1 MNEKVKLIINE
12 MKNDEFS
19 DTLELR
25 TRKFAVAILKLSI
38 ELTKNPLLEESCEML
53 VRAGV
58 NVGASYWEA
67 YRMVDGEDFLCYI
80 SYCEEDIRETIRW
93 LKIMDELQVA
103 DAITMI
109 SLLYE
114 ARELH
119 GVFLALLKNR
129 KLAG

>member
-1 MNEKVKLIINE
+1 MK
-12 MKNDEFS
+12 KNDEFS
-19 DTLELR
+19 EMLELR

-53 VRAGV
+53 VRSGV
-58 NVGASYWEA
+58 SVGANYWEA
-67 YRMVDGEDFLCYI
+67 YRMADGEDFHCFI
-80 SYCEEDIRETIRW
+80 GYCEEDIRETICR
-93 LKIMDELQVA
+93 LEIMDELQVA

-109 SLLYE
+109 SLLHE

-119 GVFLALLKNR
+119 GVFVALLDNR